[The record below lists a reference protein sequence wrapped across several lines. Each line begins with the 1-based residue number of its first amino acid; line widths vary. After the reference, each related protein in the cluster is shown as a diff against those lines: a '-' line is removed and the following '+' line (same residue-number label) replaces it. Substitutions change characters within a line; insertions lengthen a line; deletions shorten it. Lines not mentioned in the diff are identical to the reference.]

1 MKQTKST
8 INPAEVAE
16 SIKSR
21 IDKGIWYEEA
31 WDMEKIPSKDAN
43 LVKKEFKKL
52 TGKTMDQYQGT
63 DMDFEL

>member
-1 MKQTKST
+1 MKKSNT
-8 INPAEVAE
+8 SINPVQVAE
-16 SIKSR
+16 DIKSR

-31 WDMEKIPSKDAN
+31 WSMEKIPNKDSAS
-43 LVKKEFKKL
+43 VKKEFKKL